1 MMRSGVADQ
10 PERSIQFLRPIPTWS
25 GGLRAFLRPFP
36 GFRRQLLALYRQV
49 AWLVTACNL
58 PARLRTLW
66 RANAREM
73 TTPIVH
79 RSKRPRKAK
88 SPRPF

>member
-10 PERSIQFLRPIPTWS
+10 PERSIQFLRPIPIWS
-25 GGLRAFLRPFP
+25 GGLRALLRAFP
-36 GFRRQLLALYRQV
+36 RFTRNLLVVYRQV
-49 AWLVTACNL
+49 AWLLTACNL

-66 RANAREM
+66 RVNAREM
-73 TTPIVH
+73 TTPTFH
-79 RSKRPRKAK
+79 RSKRPSKAK

>member
-10 PERSIQFLRPIPTWS
+10 PEHQFLRPIPTWS
-25 GGLRAFLRPFP
+25 GGLRALLRPFP
-36 GFRRQLLALYRQV
+36 GFTRHLSALYRQV
-49 AWLVTACNL
+49 AWLLSARNL
-58 PARLRTLW
+58 PALLRMLW
-66 RANAREM
+66 RVNAREM
-73 TTPIVH
+73 TTPSFH